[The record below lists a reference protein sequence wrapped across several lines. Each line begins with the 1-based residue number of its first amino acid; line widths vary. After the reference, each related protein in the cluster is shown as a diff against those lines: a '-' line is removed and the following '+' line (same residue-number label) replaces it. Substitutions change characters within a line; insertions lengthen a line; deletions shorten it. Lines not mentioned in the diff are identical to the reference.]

1 MTDGQLILMGWREIA
16 KACGVS
22 VQVMKRMAKRYEMP
36 HARLCGKV
44 TIPRATLVG
53 WIAGLCDIVGQQ
65 GKGTMDEFVVQKLK
79 NLKRI

>member
-1 MTDGQLILMGWREIA
+1 MTNDQLILMGWHDIA

-22 VQVMKRMAKRYEMP
+22 VWVMKSMAKRYEMP

-44 TIPRATLVG
+44 TIPRATLVE
-53 WIAGLCDIVGQQ
+53 WIAGLCDIVGN
-65 GKGTMDEFVVQKLK
+65 GKGVMDEYVLQRLK

>member
-1 MTDGQLILMGWREIA
+1 MTHDQLILVGWHDIA

-22 VQVMKRMAKRYEMP
+22 VQVMKRIAARYEMP

-44 TIPRATLVG
+44 TIPRATLVE
-53 WIAGLCDIVGQQ
+53 WIAGLCDIVGKS
-65 GKGTMDEFVVQKLK
+65 KGEMDEFVIQKLK